1 MGFGAHAI
9 RSLFIAKKL
18 GADFDTTL
26 TIGRQTWCFS
36 KKMLLDFA
44 RHYNINVPEIE
55 NIVFK
60 DDYSEP
66 VLYALGANQVD
77 SMDFSD
83 YEKASI
89 IHDLNKPVPETLK
102 GKFSFVIDGG
112 TLEHIFNFPESIKNC
127 MEMVKVNGYFATIT
141 NGNNYLGHGFYQYSP
156 ELLYRIFSPENG
168 FTVECMFLGTLANNE
183 TKETWYTVNDPDKV
197 KSRIN
202 ICNSKPVSIIMIAK
216 KIAVA
221 DIFSVTPQQSD
232 YQVIWDRAESGQA
245 KIDTTSGFVKTYR
258 KYMPSP
264 LKKLVYFFRK
274 PTKKSWNLGEIDPAH
289 INKFNF

>member
-1 MGFGAHAI
+1 MGFANDAV

-18 GADFDTTL
+18 GAAFDQTL

-36 KKMLLDFA
+36 KKRLIDYA

-66 VLYALGANQVD
+66 VLYALGANYVD

-83 YEKASI
+83 YENASI
-89 IHDLNKPVPETLK
+89 IHDLNIPVSETLK
-102 GKFSFVIDGG
+102 GKYSFVIDGG
-112 TLEHIFNFPESIKNC
+112 TLEHIFNFPVSIKNC
-127 MEMVKVNGYFATIT
+127 MEMVKVNGHFVTIT
-141 NGNNYLGHGFYQYSP
+141 NGNNFLGHGFYQYSP
-156 ELLYRIFSPENG
+156 ELLYRIFSAENG
-168 FTVECMFLGTLANNE
+168 FTVESMFLSTLAGNG

-202 ICNSKPVSIIMIAK
+202 ISNSKPVSIIMIAK
-216 KIAVA
+216 KIAEV

-232 YQVIWDRAESGQA
+232 YQVIWDKAESGQA
-245 KIDTTSGFVKTYR
+245 KIDKTSGFVKMYR

-264 LKKLVYFFRK
+264 LKKLVYFF
-274 PTKKSWNLGEIDPAH
+274 TKTTKRSRNLGEIDPAH
-289 INKFNF
+289 INKFYF